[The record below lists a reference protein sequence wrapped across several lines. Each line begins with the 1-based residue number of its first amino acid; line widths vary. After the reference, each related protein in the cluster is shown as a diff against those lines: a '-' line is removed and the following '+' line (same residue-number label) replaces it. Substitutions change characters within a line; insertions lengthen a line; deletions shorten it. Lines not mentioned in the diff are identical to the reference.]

1 MRLDALKTVPTVKLI
16 QLISNA
22 SNNGEQDL
30 VNIYAYELTYRIWV
44 PNEEKTFEEML
55 KEFGYVESEAQK
67 LEKRR

>member
-44 PNEEKTFEEML
+44 PNEEETFEEML
-55 KEFGYVESEAQK
+55 KKFGYVEPEAQK